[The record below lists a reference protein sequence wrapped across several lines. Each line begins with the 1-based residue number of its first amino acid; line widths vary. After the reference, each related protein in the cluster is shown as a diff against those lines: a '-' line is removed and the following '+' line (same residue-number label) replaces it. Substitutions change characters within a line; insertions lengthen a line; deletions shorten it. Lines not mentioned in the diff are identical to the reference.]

1 MQLGFCG
8 CATIASLMSDLITN
22 WFFFSD
28 GVFRGVPQQAPGRQ
42 VSIQDVPSKHL
53 RRRWHLSRYSAV
65 QVKVL
70 TYSAT

>member
-1 MQLGFCG
+1 M
-8 CATIASLMSDLITN
+8 ATIASLMSDLITN
-22 WFFFSD
+22 CFFSD
-28 GVFRGVPQQAPGRQ
+28 GVFRGVSQQAPGRQ